1 MTETP
6 MRHSILLAQGTMSG
20 STEVRHVIADI
31 QSLPFTPPHDSFL
44 YRFSSN
50 NVTVYHSQSV
60 VYSVFGIHPIPFL
73 LPIAR
78 LSTQELLVLPAL
90 PLLPVAGPARMESA
104 PYWLRLDCF
113 GSCPSDGKRS
123 LSALHVL
130 ALEVALQ
137 MGSTPH
143 LLRPQHSNNL
153 LPRWGALPI

>member
-6 MRHSILLAQGTMSG
+6 MRHSILLAQGTLSG

-31 QSLPFTPPHDSFL
+31 QSLPFTHPHDSFL

-78 LSTQELLVLPAL
+78 LSAQELLVLPAL

-113 GSCPSDGKRS
+113 GSCPSNGERS
-123 LSALHVL
+123 LSASPLL
-130 ALEVALQ
+130 ALEAALQ
-137 MGSTPH
+137 MGSAPYR
-143 LLRPQHSNNL
+143 LCMY
-153 LPRWGALPI
+153 

>member
-6 MRHSILLAQGTMSG
+6 MRHSILLAQGTLSG

-60 VYSVFGIHPIPFL
+60 VYSMFGIHPIPFL

-78 LSTQELLVLPAL
+78 LSAQELLVLPAL
-90 PLLPVAGPARMESA
+90 PLLPVAGPTRMESA
-104 PYWLRLDCF
+104 PYWLHLDCF
-113 GSCPSDGKRS
+113 GSCPSDGERS
-123 LSALHVL
+123 LSARLY
-130 ALEVALQ
+130 
-137 MGSTPH
+137 
-143 LLRPQHSNNL
+143 
-153 LPRWGALPI
+153 